1 MTSEKINGEQ
11 PNTIEFGGGAVER
24 VRPLGWLSGER
35 PAPPGGD
42 GPPDR
47 PVLRGA
53 GIGLALSGF
62 GLLLAAEWLPWLSQS
77 IDPSEQD
84 FPTATG
90 GRIEQGVTQLGTSA
104 DILHLG
110 WLALLGVVAV
120 ALVIRPPARRVVAA
134 AGLGL
139 AGGQLALLVAIA
151 HGILNQQRQMVNSR
165 FTPVGVARVPGDL
178 ELGFCCAVAALVL
191 LAGALLL
198 AGGAWRQRP
207 QFAPDPADQE
217 PGALAAPTDLTVT
230 PVTPSDP
237 SIWSNREDR

>member
-11 PNTIEFGGGAVER
+11 PNIIEFGGGAVER
-24 VRPLGWLSGER
+24 LRPLDWLSGER
-35 PAPPGGD
+35 PASPEGD
-42 GPPDR
+42 SPADR
-47 PVLRGA
+47 PLLRGA

-62 GLLLAAEWLPWLSQS
+62 GLLLAAEWLPWLSQHT
-77 IDPSEQD
+77 DPSEQD

-90 GRIEQGVTQLGTSA
+90 GRIEQDVTQLGTSA

-120 ALVIRPPARRVVAA
+120 ALVIRSPTRRVVAA
-134 AGLGL
+134 GGLGL
-139 AGGQLALLVAIA
+139 AGGQLALLIAIA
-151 HGILNQQRQMVNSR
+151 HGILNQQRQVINSR
-165 FTPVGVARVPGDL
+165 FTPVGVVRVSGEL

-198 AGGAWRQRP
+198 AGGAWRPRP
-207 QFAPDPADQE
+207 RVAPDPADQE
-217 PGALAAPTDLTVT
+217 PGALAAPTDLTVS